1 MNDIGDRFKQNYEAP
16 ARHLLTRRTPVIV
29 RVDGR
34 AFHTFTR
41 RFRKPFDGK
50 LIDSMI
56 LSASALASEMQGFKL
71 GYVQSDEA
79 SFVLTDYDDLQTQPW
94 FGYVKS
100 KVESISAAKMTFT
113 FARCMRLI
121 GENDEALFDARAF
134 NVPEAEVVNYFVWRA
149 RDWQRNSVAMYAG
162 AYFSHNELH
171 RKSVRD
177 MHEMLYGIGRNWAA
191 DLMPEER
198 NGTFI
203 VGPDLIARLDILPTY
218 DSINA
223 LWEAVDPCNLPTSL
237 TTLTKPPNT
246 VSEVADISDLGSNP
260 TVVGSTVGPAGG
272 GIEPPSKEIKP

>member
-1 MNDIGDRFKQNYEAP
+1 MSATAIGDRFKLNYEGA
-16 ARHLLTRRTPVIV
+16 ARHLLLRRTPVIV

-41 RFRKPFDGK
+41 GFKKPFDGK
-50 LIDSMI
+50 FIDSMI
-56 LSASALASEMQGFKL
+56 ISTTALAGEMQGFKL

-100 KVESISAAKMTFT
+100 KVESISAAKMTFA

-121 GENDEALFDARAF
+121 GKNDEALFDARAF

-149 RDWQRNSVAMYAG
+149 RDWHRNSVAMYAR
-162 AYFSHNELH
+162 AHFSHKELH

-177 MHEMLYGIGRNWAA
+177 MHEMLHSIGKNWTT
-191 DLMPEER
+191 DLMPEEM

-203 VGPDLIARLDILPTY
+203 VGPDLIARPDVEPTY
-218 DSINA
+218 QAINA
-223 LWEAVDPCNLPTSL
+223 LWETVDPCKTLMTPPSITSEAASASD
-237 TTLTKPPNT
+237 
-246 VSEVADISDLGSNP
+246 SESNGGADGSRNGCLGN
-260 TVVGSTVGPAGG
+260 
-272 GIEPPSKEIKP
+272 GIEPPSNETKP